1 MTFPRNRKARAA
13 RKRSKRMASRTHD
26 LTDDQWAALQEA
38 WGECAYCGEKDTAL
52 QRDCILPIARGG
64 RYTLDNIAPACASC
78 NASKS
83 HSEVTSWLRRTKR
96 SERAFLERHIDVQR
110 QLSTLFPASHS
121 TTAEEPQV
129 PA

>member
-1 MTFPRNRKARAA
+1 MARLTRKVRAA
-13 RKRSKRMASRTHD
+13 RKRRTRISSRSHD
-26 LTDDQWAALQEA
+26 LTDEQWRALQEA
-38 WGECAYCGEKDTAL
+38 WGGCAYCGDQDKAL

-96 SERAFLERHIDVQR
+96 SERDFLTRHIEVQA
-110 QLSTLFPASHS
+110 QLASLMAND
-121 TTAEEPQV
+121 T
-129 PA
+129 

>member
-1 MTFPRNRKARAA
+1 MKVARSRKARAA
-13 RKRSKRMASRTHD
+13 RKRSKRIASRTHD
-26 LTDDQWAALQEA
+26 LTDAQWVALQEA
-38 WGECAYCGEKDTAL
+38 WGGCAYCGAETVSL

-64 RYTLDNIAPACASC
+64 RYTLDNVAPACASC

-96 SERAFLERHIDVQR
+96 SERDFLERHIDVQR
-110 QLSTLFPASHS
+110 QLAAQFSEAP
-121 TTAEEPQV
+121 TATGPQPPV

>member
-1 MTFPRNRKARAA
+1 MKVVRSRKARAA
-13 RKRSKRMASRTHD
+13 RKRSKRIASRTHD
-26 LTDDQWAALQEA
+26 LTDAQWAALQEA
-38 WGECAYCGEKDTAL
+38 WGGCAYCGAETVPL

-64 RYTLDNIAPACASC
+64 RYTLDNVAPACASC

-96 SERAFLERHIDVQR
+96 SERDFLERHIDVQR
-110 QLSTLFPASHS
+110 RLAALFPA
-121 TTAEEPQV
+121 TPTEQQPPV